1 MILTL
6 IGLCMTAI
14 FQFSLTFSG
23 YGLRRMQAL
32 QNNRRASLESRSS
45 NRRLSDTTD
54 PEREPI
60 TMRPPPPP
68 PAQQA
73 DRRRKNFLKSPK
85 IYQNSLLYVFSR
97 IFTTTALVYIPLWLN
112 DRLFQASRDPDSD
125 SDTSIEHIATVPMV
139 SFLASFVSSLLIDRA
154 HRILGHKSLYFLG
167 SLTCI
172 IGCLLVETSI
182 STKLTNLKLYSIATL
197 FGAGSSIT
205 MISSLCLIA
214 NMIGKHADQSGFVY
228 SAVTFADKL
237 ITGVAVLAI
246 ESL

>member
-1 MILTL
+1 
-6 IGLCMTAI
+6 MTAI
-14 FQFSLTFSG
+14 FHFSLTFSN
-23 YGLRRMQAL
+23 YGVRRLIAL

-45 NRRLSDTTD
+45 YRRLSDSGDT
-54 PEREPI
+54 ERAPI
-60 TMRPPPPP
+60 MMRQPVR
-68 PAQQA
+68 Q
-73 DRRRKNFLKSPK
+73 RKNFLKSPK
-85 IYQNSLLYVFSR
+85 MYQNAMLYVFSR

-112 DRLFQASRDPDSD
+112 DRLFQLSKEPNSGNDS
-125 SDTSIEHIATVPMV
+125 SVEHIATVPMV
-139 SFLASFVSSLLIDRA
+139 SFLASFVSSLLIDKS
-154 HRILGHKSLYFLG
+154 HRLLGHKSLYLLG

-172 IGCLLVETSI
+172 CGCYLVETSI
-182 STKLTNLKLYSIATL
+182 STKLSNARLYTIATL

-228 SAVTFADKL
+228 SGVTFADKL

>member
-14 FQFSLTFSG
+14 FHFSLTFSG
-23 YGLRRMQAL
+23 YGLRRLQAL
-32 QNNRRASLESRSS
+32 HVNRRASIESRGSY
-45 NRRLSDTTD
+45 RGFSDAID
-54 PEREPI
+54 PERQPI
-60 TMRPPPPP
+60 TMRPSQLPN
-68 PAQQA
+68 
-73 DRRRKNFLKSPK
+73 RRRKNFLKQPK
-85 IYQNSLLYVFSR
+85 MYQNSMLYVFSR

-112 DRLFQASRDPDSD
+112 DRLYQVAQATAPGEENDS
-125 SDTSIEHIATVPMV
+125 SVEHLALIPMI
-139 SFLASFVSSLLIDRA
+139 SFLSSFVSSILIDRT
-154 HRILGHKSLYFLG
+154 HNFFDHKTLYLIGSFL
-167 SLTCI
+167 CI
-172 IGCLLVETSI
+172 CGCLLVEYSI
-182 STKLTNLKLYSIATL
+182 SVALSNFRLYSIAIL

-237 ITGVAVLAI
+237 ITGVAVLVI

>member
-6 IGLCMTAI
+6 IGLCTTVM
-14 FQFSLTFSG
+14 FQFGLSFSG

-32 QNNRRASLESRSS
+32 NNRRASLESRSS
-45 NRRLSDTTD
+45 YRRLSESNDA
-54 PEREPI
+54 ERQPI
-60 TMRPPPPP
+60 TMRAP
-68 PAQQA
+68 QQPE
-73 DRRRKNFLKSPK
+73 RRRKNFLKSPK
-85 IYQNSLLYVFSR
+85 MYQNALLYVFSR
-97 IFTTTALVYIPLWLN
+97 FFTTTSLVYIPLWLN
-112 DRLFQASRDPDSD
+112 DRLFQLSQDPSLAES
-125 SDTSIEHIATVPMV
+125 SDTSVEHIATVPMV
-139 SFLASFVSSLLIDRA
+139 SFLSSFVSSLLIDKS
-154 HRILGHKSLYFLG
+154 HGILGHKSLYLLG

-172 IGCLLVETSI
+172 FGCLLVETSI
-182 STKLTNLKLYSIATL
+182 STQLSNARLYSIAIL

-228 SAVTFADKL
+228 SGVTFADKL

>member
-23 YGLRRMQAL
+23 YSARRLLAL
-32 QNNRRASLESRSS
+32 NNRRASLESHSY
-45 NRRLSDTTD
+45 RRLSDSEDT
-54 PEREPI
+54 ERPPI
-60 TMRPPPPP
+60 TMRLPL
-68 PAQQA
+68 
-73 DRRRKNFLKSPK
+73 RRPKNFLKSPK
-85 IYQNSLLYVFSR
+85 IYQNSMLYVFSR

-112 DRLFQASRDPDSD
+112 DRLFQLSQEPNPG
-125 SDTSIEHIATVPMV
+125 SDTSVEHIATVPMV
-139 SFLASFVSSLLIDRA
+139 SFLASFVSSLLIDKT
-154 HRILGHKSLYFLG
+154 HNLLGHKSLYLLG

-172 IGCLLVETSI
+172 FGCYLVETSI
-182 STKLTNLKLYSIATL
+182 STKLSNPRLYTIATL

-237 ITGVAVLAI
+237 ITGVAVLVI

>member
-6 IGLCMTAI
+6 IGLCTTAI
-14 FQFSLTFSG
+14 FHFSLTFSG

-32 QNNRRASLESRSS
+32 QIHRASLESRPSF
-45 NRRLSDTTD
+45 RRLSDPTD
-54 PEREPI
+54 GDRQPI
-60 TMRPPPPP
+60 TMNPPE
-68 PAQQA
+68 
-73 DRRRKNFLKSPK
+73 RRRKNFLKSPK

-97 IFTTTALVYIPLWLN
+97 IFTTTSLVYIPLWLN
-112 DRLFQASRDPDSD
+112 DRLIQLSKEPHLSVDT
-125 SDTSIEHIATVPMV
+125 DTSVEHIATVPMV
-139 SFLASFVSSLLIDRA
+139 SFLASFVSSLFIDKT
-154 HRILGHKSLYFLG
+154 HRVLGHKSLYLLG

-182 STKLTNLKLYSIATL
+182 SVKLSNVRLYSIAIL
-197 FGAGSSIT
+197 FGAGSSVT